1 MGWVP
6 GAECAPRAHFMTTR
20 SALPLDEPG
29 QTVQVGSLSVHY
41 IERGQGPLVLLLH
54 GFPECWWGWRRQIQ
68 PLAADGFRAV
78 APDLRGYNRT
88 GRPTDGYDIDTLT
101 ADVMQLVLALGER
114 RCSLVGHDWGG
125 VIAWLTAMR
134 FPDLVERLAILNAPH
149 PGTYLRELR
158 HPDQLARSWYVA
170 LFGIPRLPEWLL
182 ARSHCAGVEGIMRS
196 SSTRPGTF
204 SRGELEAY
212 RDMWCQPGALT
223 AALSYYRQA
232 LLLGPRRL
240 LRRLCPITTPTLVLW
255 GMKDVALSPR
265 LLDGLERWVPNVQIH
280 RFPDVGHWIQ
290 HEAADDVSSQ
300 LACFL
305 TT

>member
-1 MGWVP
+1 
-6 GAECAPRAHFMTTR
+6 MTTR

-54 GFPECWWGWRRQIQ
+54 GFPECWWGWRRQIE
-68 PLAADGFRAV
+68 PLAADGLRV
-78 APDLRGYNRT
+78 VVPDLRGYNRT
-88 GRPTDGYDIDTLT
+88 SRPTDGYDIDTLT

-158 HPDQLARSWYVA
+158 HPDQLTRSWYVA
-170 LFGIPRLPEWLL
+170 LFGIPRLSEWLL

-196 SSTRPGTF
+196 SSTRPDTF
-204 SRGELEAY
+204 SRGELGAH

-232 LLLGPRRL
+232 LLLGPRRAPPTFTSDYHADARTL
-240 LRRLCPITTPTLVLW
+240 GHERRRALPSAFRRPGALGAQRPDPPI
-255 GMKDVALSPR
+255 PR
-265 LLDGLERWVPNVQIH
+265 RRPLDPARS
-280 RFPDVGHWIQ
+280 R
-290 HEAADDVSSQ
+290 
-300 LACFL
+300 
-305 TT
+305 